1 MGNSIYEKILIWAI
15 VFMMVST
22 VFFYIPN
29 SGTANKSNTS
39 AQYHKYS
46 YSNKTSGNTS
56 NPIMPPISLPSPP
69 SIKQP
74 VPPTPPKHFLFP
86 NPNIHTYANSVL
98 PANNK
103 PRPLAPP
110 TPDNLN
116 GATYEIT
123 ATQASSSAIYE
134 NGTVIIGTHYIIPS
148 GISITFKGITLEING
163 TIVGTSN
170 VIEGYISLTGGSL
183 TITNFSYKTST
194 VHNINSIV
202 TNNKTTNG
210 PLGKIKYINYYNISV
225 SSTSNLTIENNTIV
239 QNIGYPSTSTQTYG
253 IFTQSSN
260 TDITNTTFRNGYYDV
275 FANAS
280 TPVFYND
287 VFNDSYVGVFLNNT
301 PKNAPNSYVVLS
313 HLTFNNNT
321 YGMNITS
328 SILYLNITSSH
339 FIYIGNESFYYNFT
353 QKWVNI
359 VPSLLNINTTSTYYT
374 SIANNMFNY
383 TIHYGNAMYSVS
395 PIILKS
401 KNLNITNM
409 IGNTINM
416 YYNTY
421 NYTPTSSYVYFNST
435 YFAMNL
441 NSNKVNLYVHNVST
455 MQLGFINA
463 SYFKGANIS
472 SLSNNIIKY
481 NLKGSVN
488 TASIHLISMYGL
500 KGKQT
505 YTNISNMIGNIE
517 YYNVSGTGSST
528 SNKMYTFNNV
538 TKIYSPYI
546 KINNVSANK
555 IYYNNVSTK
564 VGSKYTYIQ
573 SNLLF
578 ANNNGYANSN
588 VSINSIYKNNFYAY
602 DFNSS
607 YYQIINISATSK
619 TNALNVVQINDNTLT
634 NFTYESIIN
643 VNTANSNVKI
653 NNVIYNTLTSL
664 SLINGLNFSN
674 GFNRFYLG
682 KMSFNK
688 FKSPNTYGLIE
699 IRGNASITNFTY
711 NTINSSLISNVI
723 SVLGNMS
730 LGNFSYNSIYAKSTT
745 MAISFNSGNYYGVSS
760 IYSVV
765 YNTVFSNIINNFI
778 WIKGSKNSSFGFTT
792 LNYNKFYGNTTINM
806 LLYTSLMF
814 GNVSSISKNDVYTPI
829 LNEAFDML
837 VNNITLKNMNYNKFF
852 PQKSYN
858 INSTSIEILNINSK
872 WVHLYSFSNNYVK
885 NSSSMD
891 ISYLSTTNAIIGNF
905 SNNTI
910 IFYKTVYANSY
921 YYSGYF
927 YSSFYFNAINN
938 ISISQMW
945 GNNITM
951 ISNISLGNTYYFY
964 FYETYVNSVNP
975 NIASKVG
982 NLSIGT
988 IQHNRFVT
996 NLSIYTS
1003 YAYNYTYVTLELL
1016 LYATNNITAGNVNYN
1031 TFSLSTSNIKWSQW
1045 FAHNYEMAIASSNLT
1060 MGNISN
1066 NNFYYPL
1073 SNPIQVSNSINS
1085 EIYLSV
1091 KNNTA
1096 IKNIN
1101 SNKFSSFNSS
1111 LNYGITIFSSNLT
1124 INTISGNGFTNV
1136 SGAYFSGYYS
1146 TNSQNVIISSINS
1159 NDFYCPYGIN
1169 IYSIYIYIPTI
1180 SGNTFYYNTKTSL
1193 NTYGI
1198 YMSGSYANITTI
1210 NGNNFRNLSNGLY
1223 IQSVDIT
1230 ITTISNN
1237 AFSYNAPT
1245 SGYGIYIMGT
1255 YANISTIMANDFNSL
1270 YSGIFINVK
1279 NANIY
1284 DIQNIN
1290 MNVMAYGIS
1299 ITSTTLTIQGISGLH
1314 LNYVQYGLD
1323 IQTTHAYINWMYNI
1337 NISNATSY
1345 GAYMSSTEL
1354 SYLNGTYI
1362 NISSSGDALYIS
1374 NYNASI
1380 SSSIFNNNTVG
1391 MYAISSILY
1400 IINSFFTGNIN
1411 YGIYS
1416 NMVFLS
1422 IKKSIFN
1429 YNQYSIVGGNDS
1441 TVISQIL
1448 LSNSTVGIMLFND
1461 AFNVYNSLIYNT
1473 TKGVVVSNSFGEI
1486 SNSSFIGIMPGIFKS
1501 FAISAYQGSKITVV
1515 NGIFENEY
1523 YGFYPMDS
1531 MISWKVISYGTMNNI
1546 YCNYMMGNITAFK
1559 NAVLRIS
1566 NVSNMIFEQ
1575 SFSNE
1580 FGITILPNANNTI
1593 LYNVNINSAYPF
1605 YFNVYSKIS
1614 ITLSNV
1620 GDVSELN
1627 ILKTTAI
1634 ISYSTLTSNYIT
1646 LNENNSVV
1654 SLISDNIYG
1663 NSIDIAVNNSRTYS
1677 QGVFIRNGNTGIWSM
1692 NSLLYIN
1699 ESYISSNIEGISLY
1713 RSILY
1718 ANYLTET
1725 SSSIGIYSKNSII
1738 NVNYASISTNAFING
1753 FSTIGEVSNS
1763 TISSFIFSDISMKSI
1778 LVSINNTNSLSFVND
1793 TSKVIVESYQLIN
1806 IITSNG
1812 MAYPGVNVTITSYNI
1827 NSKMVSTSSGI
1838 RTLLTDYIITSTGN
1852 VAVQS
1857 TINVNDGIVSRN
1869 IVVYAGNGV
1878 ISIIMKYAPS
1888 FEYPSYP
1895 ATIVQGSI
1903 YTYNFTV
1910 SDFDVQYGDALSYYL
1925 ISALPGMYV
1934 IKTGS
1939 NTGQVIWNTSK
1950 VNTGIY
1956 DYTII
1961 AINKYG
1967 QMASQNVSVQVVNN
1981 NILPMITSQ
1990 PNTKALAGSLYV
2002 YTPTTINPSNGP
2014 LAYMLTM
2021 APYNMKI
2028 NPSTGMVTWVPTEN
2042 QVGINYVSIT
2052 VTASNG
2058 ESYTQTFAIVV
2069 SPSSNISMISSSVTY
2084 SNSTGE
2090 YTFMLL
2096 VTDTPQINVT
2106 NAYIILNGMPEKMT
2120 LISGASGG
2128 VYTFA
2133 YTTNLTNKV
2142 YVYSFMV
2149 HDSTGQNK
2157 TFQGGS
2163 LSVNPKSSAVSNT
2176 VPVYVLTSFYVIAMA
2191 AILVAILLAILF
2203 TILTLKRRKTN
2214 GKNEKGISNIITE
2227 PSQETKDKLPSNTNA
2242 IEHTSI
2248 SSEIGKEYNP
2258 EIADI
2263 KQKVSEKEA
2272 WSLNKDIKKQE
2283 SDKNKAEVNSSNKP
2297 NEKEKKEETKP
2308 KEDDKKKGDKKEQ
2321 STPWGS

>member
-1 MGNSIYEKILIWAI
+1 MQTKQREIYMGNSIYEKILIWAI

-22 VFFYIPN
+22 VLVYVPN
-29 SGTANKSNTS
+29 NSTANKSNTS
-39 AQYHKYS
+39 AQYKKY
-46 YSNKTSGNTS
+46 YFGNQTLGNISNT
-56 NPIMPPISLPSPP
+56 IMPPISLPSPP

-74 VPPTPPKHFLFP
+74 VPPSPTKHNVFS
-86 NPNIHTYANSVL
+86 NSIIHTSPNIVL
-98 PANNK
+98 TANNK
-103 PRPLAPP
+103 PRPLATPI
-110 TPDNLN
+110 PDNLN
-116 GATYEIT
+116 GNTTEIT
-123 ATQASSSAIYE
+123 ATQATSSAIYE

-163 TIVGTSN
+163 SSVYSN
-170 VIEGYISLTGGSL
+170 GLPSNIIEGYISLTGGSL
-183 TITNFSYKTST
+183 TITNFSYTA
-194 VHNINSIV
+194 HNINSLV

-210 PLGKIKYINYYNISV
+210 PLGGKTKYINYYNISV
-225 SSTSNLTIENNTIV
+225 SSSSNLTIENNTIV
-239 QNIGYPSTSTQTYG
+239 QNIGYLSTSTQAYG

-260 TDITNTTFRNGYYDV
+260 TKITNTTFRNGYYDI

-280 TPVFYND
+280 TPTLYSD
-287 VFNDSYVGVFLNNT
+287 VFNGSYVGVFLNNT
-301 PKNAPNSYVVLS
+301 PQNAPNNYVVLS

-328 SILYLNITSSH
+328 STLYLNITSSH
-339 FIYIGNESFYYNFT
+339 FIYVGNESFYYNFT
-353 QKWVNI
+353 QKRVNI
-359 VPSLLNINTTSTYYT
+359 APSLLSINTTSKYYT
-374 SIANNMFNY
+374 SIANNLFNY
-383 TIHYGNAMYSVS
+383 TIHYGNAIYSES
-395 PIILKS
+395 PVILKS

-421 NYTPTSSYVYFNST
+421 NYTTTSSYIYFNST
-435 YFAMNL
+435 YFAMNS
-441 NSNKVNLYVHNVST
+441 NSNKVNMCVHNVSA

-481 NLKGSVN
+481 NLTGTVN
-488 TASIHLISMYGL
+488 IANIHIISMYGL

-505 YTNISNMIGNIE
+505 YANISNMIGNIE

-528 SNKMYTFNNV
+528 SNKMYSFNNV

-555 IYYNNVSTK
+555 IYYNNVSSK
-564 VGSKYTYIQ
+564 IGSKYTYIK

-578 ANNNGYANSN
+578 ANSNGYANSN

-602 DFNSS
+602 NFNSS
-607 YYQIINISATSK
+607 YYQIINISSTSK
-619 TNALNVVQINDNTLT
+619 TNALNVVQINDNTLN

-643 VNTANSNVKI
+643 VNTANSNIKI
-653 NNVIYNTLTSL
+653 NNVIYNTLISIG
-664 SLINGLNFSN
+664 LINGLNFSN
-674 GFNRFYLG
+674 GINKFYLG

-688 FKSPNTYGLIE
+688 FKAPNTYGLIE
-699 IRGNASITNFTY
+699 IRGNANIANFTY
-711 NTINSSLISNVI
+711 NTINSTLISNVI
-723 SVLGNMS
+723 SVLGNIS

-745 MAISFNSGNYYGVSS
+745 MAISFNSVSNYYGVSS
-760 IYSVV
+760 VYSVQ
-765 YNTVFSNIINNFI
+765 YNTVFSNTINIFV
-778 WIKGSKNSSFGFTT
+778 WIKGIKNSSFNLTIF
-792 LNYNKFYGNTTINM
+792 NYNKFYGNTTVNM
-806 LLYTSLMF
+806 LLYISLMF
-814 GNVSSISKNDVYTPI
+814 ANVSSISKNNVFAPI
-829 LNEAFDML
+829 LNEAFDIL
-837 VNNITLKNMNYNKFF
+837 VNNITIKNMNYNQFY

-858 INSTSIEILNINSK
+858 INSTSIEILNINSN

-885 NSSSMD
+885 NTSSMD
-891 ISYLSTTNAIIGNF
+891 ISYISSTNTIIGSF

-910 IFYKTVYANSY
+910 IFYKTIYTNSY

-927 YSSFYFNAINN
+927 YSSFYFNAMNN
-938 ISISQMW
+938 TLISQMW
-945 GNNITM
+945 GNNLTM
-951 ISNISLGNTYYFY
+951 ISNISLGNTNSFN
-964 FYETYVNSVNP
+964 FYEIYVNSVNP
-975 NIASKVG
+975 NKSSKIG
-982 NLSIGT
+982 NLSIE
-988 IQHNRFVT
+988 IIEHNSFIT
-996 NLSIYTS
+996 NLTIYTTYS
-1003 YAYNYTYVTLELL
+1003 YNYTYAILELF
-1016 LYATNNITAGNVNYN
+1016 LYATNNITTGNVNHN
-1031 TFSLSTSNIKWSQW
+1031 TFSLSISNIKWAQW
-1045 FAHNYEMAIASSNLT
+1045 FASNYELVIGSSNLT

-1066 NNFYYPL
+1066 NNFYYTL
-1073 SNPIQVSNSINS
+1073 SYPIQISNSLNY
-1085 EIYLSV
+1085 EIYLFV
-1091 KNNTA
+1091 KNNTV

-1101 SNKFSSFNSS
+1101 GNKFHSFTSN
-1111 LNYGITIFSSNLT
+1111 LNNGINIFSTNLT
-1124 INTISGNGFTNV
+1124 INTISGNGFNNV
-1136 SGAYFSGYYS
+1136 TGLYFSGYYS

-1159 NDFYCPYGIN
+1159 NNFYSPYGIN
-1169 IYSIYIYIPTI
+1169 VYSIYTNISTI
-1180 SGNTFYYNTKTSL
+1180 SGNMFYYNTKTSL

-1198 YMSGSYANITTI
+1198 YI
-1210 NGNNFRNLSNGLY
+1210 
-1223 IQSVDIT
+1223 V
-1230 ITTISNN
+1230 
-1237 AFSYNAPT
+1237 
-1245 SGYGIYIMGT
+1245 GT
-1255 YANISTIMANDFNSL
+1255 YANISTIMTNSFNSL
-1270 YSGIFINVK
+1270 YSGIFINV
-1279 NANIY
+1279 NNVDIY
-1284 DIQNIN
+1284 NIQNIN
-1290 MNVMAYGIS
+1290 VGVMSYGVS
-1299 ITSTTLTIQGISGLH
+1299 ITSTTLTIQSISSLH
-1314 LNYVQYGLD
+1314 LNDVQYGIY
-1323 IQTTHAYINWMYNI
+1323 IQATHSYLNSMYNI

-1345 GAYMSSTEL
+1345 GEYIISTKL
-1354 SYLNGTYI
+1354 SYLNGTYL
-1362 NISSSGDALYIS
+1362 NVSSSNDAIYIS
-1374 NYNASI
+1374 NYNMSV

-1391 MYAISSILY
+1391 IYAISSILY
-1400 IINSFFTGNIN
+1400 IINSFFTGNRN

-1441 TVISQIL
+1441 IFINQIL
-1448 LSNSTVGIMLFND
+1448 LSNSTVGIMLFNN
-1461 AFNVYNSLIYNT
+1461 AFTVYNSIIYNV

-1486 SNSSFIGIMPGIFKS
+1486 SNSTFIGILPGIFKS
-1501 FAISAYQGSKITVV
+1501 FAISAYQGSKVTVV

-1523 YGFYPMDS
+1523 YGFYPINS
-1531 MISWKVISYGTMNNI
+1531 MISWKVMSYGIMNNI
-1546 YCNYMMGNITAFK
+1546 YYTYMIGNISVFK
-1559 NAVLRIS
+1559 NAVLRMSNIS
-1566 NVSNMIFEQ
+1566 SILFEQ
-1575 SFSNE
+1575 YYSNE
-1580 FGITILPNANNTI
+1580 FGITILSNANNTI
-1593 LYNVNINSAYPF
+1593 LYNVNINSAYPY

-1614 ITLSNV
+1614 ITLSNIN
-1620 GDVSELN
+1620 DVSELN

-1634 ISYSTLTSNYIT
+1634 ISYSSLTSNYIA
-1646 LNENNSVV
+1646 LNENNSVT

-1663 NSIDIAVNNSRTYS
+1663 NLIDIAVNNSRMYS
-1677 QGVFIRNGNTGIWSM
+1677 QGVHILNGNTGIMSM

-1699 ESYISSNIEGISLY
+1699 VSYISSNIEGISLY
-1713 RSILY
+1713 RSLLY

-1753 FSTIGEVSNS
+1753 YSTIGEVSNS
-1763 TISSFIFSDISMKSI
+1763 TISSFIFSDISMNSI

-1806 IITSNG
+1806 IVTANG
-1812 MAYPGVNVTITSYNI
+1812 MPYSGVNVTITSYNI
-1827 NSKMVSTSSGI
+1827 NSKMVSSSNGI

-1869 IVVYAGNGV
+1869 ILVYAGNGV

-1888 FEYPSYP
+1888 FESPSYP
-1895 ATIVQGSI
+1895 TTIIQGSM

-1910 SDFDVQYGDALSYYL
+1910 NDLDVQYGDALSYYL

-1939 NTGQVIWNTSK
+1939 NTGEVLWNTSK

-1961 AINKYG
+1961 AINKYE
-1967 QMASQNVSVQVVNN
+1967 QMSSQNVSIQVVNN

-1990 PNTKALAGSLYV
+1990 PNTKVTAGSLYV
-2002 YTPTTINPSNGP
+2002 YTPTTINPSNGA
-2014 LAYMLTM
+2014 LIYTLTM

-2028 NPSTGMVTWVPTEN
+2028 NPSTGMVTWVPTES

-2052 VTASNG
+2052 VIASNG

-2069 SPSSNISMISSSVTY
+2069 SPSSNITMISSSVTY

-2096 VTDTPQINVT
+2096 VTDTPQVNVT
-2106 NAYIILNGMPEKMT
+2106 YACIILNGITEKMT
-2120 LISGASGG
+2120 LISGTNVG

-2157 TFQGGS
+2157 TFQGGA
-2163 LSVNPKSSAVSNT
+2163 LSVNPKVSAVSNT
-2176 VPVYVLTSFYVIAMA
+2176 VPIYILTSFYVIAMV

-2203 TILTLKRRKTN
+2203 TIVILKHRKTN
-2214 GKNEKGISNIITE
+2214 GKTEKAITNIITE
-2227 PSQETKDKLPSNTNA
+2227 PSQEAKEKLATNTPV
-2242 IEHTSI
+2242 IEPTSTT
-2248 SSEIGKEYNP
+2248 SEIGKEYNP

-2263 KQKVSEKEA
+2263 KKKVSEKEA
-2272 WSLNKDIKKQE
+2272 WSVNKDIKKQE

-2297 NEKEKKEETKP
+2297 NEKENEKKEEKKP